1 MVKVDGKII
10 NHIMK
15 HLNKFNEEFGQSEY
29 SSPEDRKEVST
40 FLKSQIKVAFE
51 NTVLCAR
58 TNSPQE
64 SYDYAERMAEMVIRM
79 IEEGK

>member
-1 MVKVDGKII
+1 
-10 NHIMK
+10 MK
-15 HLNKFNEEFGQSEY
+15 HLNKFNEEFDQNVNPFGQKGDGKV
-29 SSPEDRKEVST
+29 SP
-40 FLKSQIKVAFE
+40 FLKKQIKTAFE

-64 SYDYAERMAEMVIRM
+64 SYDYAERMADMIIKL